1 MEDKIEVGEIWKDI
15 KGYEGLYQVS
25 NLGRIKSLKRKVRYQ
40 NSFKTLKERIKGTF
54 IGKQGYLRVELSKN
68 GVNKKYSVHR
78 LVAKSFIENSNESLE
93 INHKNGIKTDNRV
106 ENLEWITRSENEL
119 HAYKMNLAKNTEK
132 QRNAVRLWCKEN
144 KIKPI
149 IQLSLE
155 GKFIKEWSSAVEAE
169 KYLKIKRK
177 NISQCITG
185 RNKTAGGFKW
195 LTKES
200 YMANCYKVGGE
211 QVV

>member
-1 MEDKIEVGEIWKDI
+1 
-15 KGYEGLYQVS
+15 
-25 NLGRIKSLKRKVRYQ
+25 
-40 NSFKTLKERIKGTF
+40 
-54 IGKQGYLRVELSKN
+54 
-68 GVNKKYSVHR
+68 
-78 LVAKSFIENSNESLE
+78 
-93 INHKNGIKTDNRV
+93 
-106 ENLEWITRSENEL
+106 
-119 HAYKMNLAKNTEK
+119 MNLAKNTEK

-195 LTKES
+195 LTKER

-211 QVV
+211 NE